1 MGQLKMKLPSIK
13 GIHLNSLPEGDLS
26 VKQFLGE
33 SIPEKLSL
41 FALNYNTGNFNALAF
56 YQQEMADILPRV
68 TKEVFIH
75 YLTVSHSCLQTVFKG
90 SANADRLIFRRCKI
104 DTEADLDFSGP
115 DYKTSYISF
124 AYTGCS
130 CYSKWVSPWAAF
142 RKVAETMG
150 RTSLKATL
158 KTINVHAC
166 TIGIAEAKQIM
177 ADSGFDNVEVIA
189 NGNDLPLKQ

>member
-1 MGQLKMKLPSIK
+1 MGQLRIKLPYIK
-13 GIHLNSLPEGDLS
+13 GIHLNPMPEGDLS

-41 FALNYNTGNFNALAF
+41 FALNYGTNNFNALSF

-68 TKEVFIH
+68 TKEVFING
-75 YLTVSHSCLQTVFKG
+75 LTISHSCLQTVFKG
-90 SANADRLIFRRCKI
+90 STNSDRLILRACKI

-124 AYTGCS
+124 AYTGHPS
-130 CYSKWVSPWAAF
+130 ISKWVSPWAAF

-150 RTSLKATL
+150 RTSLKDTL
-158 KTINVHAC
+158 KTINVHNC
-166 TIGIAEAKQIM
+166 MIGIAEAKQIM
-177 ADSGFDNVEVIA
+177 ADNGFDNVEVID
-189 NGNDLPLKQ
+189 NVNDVPLKQ